1 MVEGHGIMLSS
12 DRGRDRRA
20 WHSVVLDVHNM
31 DTAMM
36 AVQVTGN
43 KSSAAG

>member
-1 MVEGHGIMLSS
+1 MVEGCGVMLSS

-20 WHSVVLDVHNM
+20 WRGVVLGMHM
-31 DTAMM
+31 ETAAM
-36 AVQVTGN
+36 AVQVAGN